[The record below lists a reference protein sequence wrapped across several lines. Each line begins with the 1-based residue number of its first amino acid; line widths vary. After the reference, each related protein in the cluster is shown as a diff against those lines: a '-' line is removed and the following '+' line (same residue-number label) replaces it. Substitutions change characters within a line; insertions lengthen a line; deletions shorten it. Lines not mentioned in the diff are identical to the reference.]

1 MTEKVPNRKIFNEF
15 ENYLVIERRFPLN
28 NNIIGIP
35 ELFFQGA
42 FFRRSVISPLIL
54 NGQGFFEGSSAYSK
68 AWNLGYE
75 IKI

>member
-15 ENYLVIERRFPLN
+15 EIIWLLKGDFLSIIISLESRNY
-28 NNIIGIP
+28 
-35 ELFFQGA
+35 
-42 FFRRSVISPLIL
+42 FFRAPFSSVRDFPFDP